1 MDLREYKAET
11 HKQTVVLEKNY
22 NKAVR
27 CRKSAETLRLYA
39 TGLFAFN
46 ATFVAGAVAIG
57 DGVSALQVGALCLTG
72 GSLLLDV
79 VYERMT
85 RINEGV
91 LHARLE
97 FEKNRHNNIRG
108 LNEERKL

>member
-1 MDLREYKAET
+1 MDLREYKTET
-11 HKQTVVLEKNY
+11 HEQTVLLEKDY
-22 NKAVR
+22 NNAVR
-27 CRKSAETLRLYA
+27 CRKLAESLRVYA
-39 TGLFAFN
+39 VGLFAFN

-57 DGVSALQVGALCLTG
+57 DGVSALQAGALCLTG

-97 FEKNRHNNIRG
+97 FEKNNSNSIRG
-108 LNEERKL
+108 QNREREL